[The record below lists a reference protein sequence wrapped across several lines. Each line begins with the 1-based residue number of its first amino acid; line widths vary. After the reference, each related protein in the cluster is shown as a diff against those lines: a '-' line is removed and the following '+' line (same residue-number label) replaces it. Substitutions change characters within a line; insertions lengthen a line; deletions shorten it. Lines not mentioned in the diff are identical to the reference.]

1 MAQIK
6 IKSIEQIKQDKNY
19 VESNSL
25 KNIDAKGIDL
35 TDFPSESIKEIKN
48 CNLENTGLKIFLTCE
63 DDNELDPEIKI
74 IDSNIIGAKFV
85 HSEKKQNDPIEKIWI
100 YLNNVILDKA
110 QIQYLNSL
118 YKNDDF
124 QIRYD
129 LKTILNN
136 DGLMFDSIKLLWLL
150 KNMIPNSKIF
160 KEKDLHDIVE
170 TIDKIILKDTVGDLK
185 TIYDNISN
193 QL

>member
-1 MAQIK
+1 MQIK

-19 VESNSL
+19 VESNIL

-85 HSEKKQNDPIEKIWI
+85 HSEKN
-100 YLNNVILDKA
+100 
-110 QIQYLNSL
+110 
-118 YKNDDF
+118 
-124 QIRYD
+124 
-129 LKTILNN
+129 KTT
-136 DGLMFDSIKLLWLL
+136 LL
-150 KNMIPNSKIF
+150 KKFGYI
-160 KEKDLHDIVE
+160 
-170 TIDKIILKDTVGDLK
+170 
-185 TIYDNISN
+185 
-193 QL
+193 